1 MLPSFCRDAV
11 TVKRAQLTDKR
22 GTKVL
27 DWSNPLEF
35 ELSGCSMQ
43 PNTTTRDFDGRTI
56 QVTEDWTI
64 YAPPGS
70 DLQAGDRIEW
80 QGLEFE
86 INGAPMP
93 WSSPTGRV
101 SHIWARLNEWR
112 G

>member
-1 MLPSFCRDAV
+1 MLPSFCKDVA
-11 TVKRAQLTDKR
+11 TVKRAQLVDRR

-27 DWSNPLEF
+27 DWSNPETF
-35 ELSGCSMQ
+35 ELSGCSVQ
-43 PNTTTRDFDGRTI
+43 ASTTARDFNGRSI
-56 QVTEDWTI
+56 QVTEEWTL

-80 QGLEFE
+80 ENATFE

-93 WSSPTGRV
+93 WKSPTGRV
-101 SHIWARLNEWR
+101 SHVKAKLTEWR